1 MELASSGKRS
11 SHLATPVQE
20 WQHGVGERPD
30 AIQYGRSGTPPEE
43 TNTAGVPPEPS
54 TKPDSIGASGSS
66 GLINILALNVR
77 CIMCQGRPGQ
87 VRLLLN
93 KYKASVAILSETE
106 TTHDYAATC
115 HMEGFRA
122 FCSPISVTGPQ
133 NKEAGVIMMVSEDL
147 ASA

>member
-1 MELASSGKRS
+1 MELAPSGKRS
-11 SHLATPVQE
+11 SRLDSPDQE
-20 WQHGVGERPD
+20 RQHGVGKWKD
-30 AIQYGRSGTPPEE
+30 AIQCGRSGAKSEE
-43 TNTAGVPPEPS
+43 AYTAGVPPEPS

-122 FCSPISVTGPQ
+122 FCPPTSVTVP
-133 NKEAGVIMMVSEDL
+133 VSPTIF
-147 ASA
+147 SI